1 MDAYL
6 WKGTKEKRALALKL
20 TVKIIQVVP
29 ADNIPVVISESAV
42 KSIYAARVK
51 KNNLLYDYV
60 GGILEEIVSSVG
72 ASNDRVLA
80 LISAFTQIGG
90 ANFDSRTNSTTIQNL
105 VKAMNS
111 DTVQQYFTLLCSFVG
126 KTPSNSSEDAMQVDD
141 ENKEDQEEAITLHP
155 AIESLQSMIA
165 LSKHSN
171 LQNPNSILLPTASIL
186 LRLAGFDSGNT
197 QSVSDNA
204 QKSQKKDKKDKKKK
218 KESAN
223 EEISSSEEVKVAVH
237 AVQLL
242 EQSFNNGENE
252 IHITDEVKQFAK
264 EHVMNY
270 LSNCLGR
277 LISTVHPKKNKE
289 TDNTVSSSSSASQSP
304 ITFSKDLWTL
314 IGHFFTSNLSLAHSN
329 DEDLELPVY
338 YQQVNETIQYLL
350 TLSSSLTSEHAE
362 KKSTIQKYSE
372 NAINLLITTFVAQLI
387 GHHLDVE
394 TLLQLPVI
402 LKRLLAEK
410 VLGGEA
416 PAKED
421 DEEEEEDEDEELEV
435 RLLDL
440 SIELL
445 SVNHEH
451 SLKGVREIIKRLWN
465 NIFSVIDE
473 ENISQS
479 FFDLLIETALPTDA
493 TSEQPEG
500 DVLEEE
506 EGEND
511 DDDEEEESEEEEEEA
526 TSNKRK
532 RGNKQDEVAE
542 KNSKKKTKQEGGKKN
557 QSKEQE
563 NDDEEEDDVIVDEE
577 DMLDLLLTE
586 EDGDEILAKIRDH
599 QAHHP
604 AHDDEGDSDL
614 DEEEKDAL
622 LHIEEA
628 DEALVKMMKLRQET
642 RKKGIMNM
650 KKQQFLL
657 RSRLL
662 DILEVCIHRLKNS
675 SILFSFFQPLVKAYQ
690 SCMSSSLIQEISEGV
705 AYTKRLSQLVLQEY
719 CKKKIH
725 LTDLKEDN
733 SEEGEGEVVV
743 EEFLEE
749 IQDLLLIF
757 TKLLVSKSLELK
769 AFGQETFYFFVKI
782 ILTNQENLKNN
793 DKQKQLNQSFFHF
806 FTYLLEKYY
815 YNKSLTSSIQKPQL
829 SIKLLEELFIHRF
842 SSFFLTYQSIGEGK
856 EDEKT
861 KDSTNNKKKK
871 VTNNKTKKMNEEKE
885 GIVYVILSHL
895 LGGLNKSIFFS
906 KRLQILELLNQI
918 LVKQFKSPNEN
929 KDLQSYLTSQ
939 FIVDYVKSLGEETKK
954 IVTFSHEKYLST
966 GTGSANKK
974 ANKEF
979 DTKNLRLFMTLTTN
993 VITLLED
1000 NDSNI
1005 SASLKDHLQ
1014 ALQAAFHELQKIYQT
1029 ATASNEGSKQKKQA
1043 STSLLSPNLVQSV
1056 DEIVES
1062 LKDLSTRSVKGS
1074 IEQKDSEVMEVDEQV
1089 EEKKLNTKKANKKT
1103 KKA

>member
-29 ADNIPVVISESAV
+29 ADIIPVVISESAV

-72 ASNDRVLA
+72 TPNDRVLA

-105 VKAMNS
+105 VKSMNS

-197 QSVSDNA
+197 QTVSDNA
-204 QKSQKKDKKDKKKK
+204 QKSQKKDKKDKKNKK
-218 KESAN
+218 KESAS
-223 EEISSSEEVKVAVH
+223 EETLSSEEVKIAVH

-242 EQSFNNGENE
+242 EQSFNKGENE

-289 TDNTVSSSSSASQSP
+289 TDNTASSSSSASQSP

-329 DEDLELPVY
+329 DEDLELPAY

-372 NAINLLITTFVAQLI
+372 NAINLTITTFVAQLI

-402 LKRLLAEK
+402 LKRLVAEK

-416 PAKED
+416 PAEED
-421 DEEEEEDEDEELEV
+421 DGEEDEDEELEV

-465 NIFSVIDE
+465 NIFSLIDE

-500 DVLEEE
+500 EVLEEE

-511 DDDEEEESEEEEEEA
+511 EDEEEEESEEEEEEET

-563 NDDEEEDDVIVDEE
+563 DDEEDDVIVDEE

-586 EDGDEILAKIRDH
+586 EDGDEILTKIRDH

-725 LTDLKEDN
+725 LTDLKENNN
-733 SEEGEGEVVV
+733 SDDEEGEVVV

-793 DKQKQLNQSFFHF
+793 DKQKQLNQSFFNF

-861 KDSTNNKKKK
+861 KDSTTKNKKKAA
-871 VTNNKTKKMNEEKE
+871 NKTKKTNEEE
-885 GIVYVILSHL
+885 GIIYVILSHL

-929 KDLQSYLTSQ
+929 KDLQNYLTSQ
-939 FIVDYVKSLGEETKK
+939 FIADYVKSLGEETKK
-954 IVTFSHEKYLST
+954 IVTFSQEKYQST
-966 GTGSANKK
+966 TAGSANKK

-993 VITLLED
+993 VISLLED
-1000 NDSNI
+1000 NESTK

-1014 ALQAAFHELQKIYQT
+1014 ALQIAFHELQKIYQT
-1029 ATASNEGSKQKKQA
+1029 VTASNEGSKQKKQS
-1043 STSLLSPNLVQSV
+1043 STALLSPNLVQSV

-1062 LKDLSTRSVKGS
+1062 LKDLTTGSVKGS
-1074 IEQKDSEVMEVDEQV
+1074 IEQKDSEAMEVDEQV
-1089 EEKKLNTKKANKKT
+1089 EEKKLNTKKGNKKT